1 MTDTKRYKSV
11 AVDLPTYH
19 KLCKLA
25 EDEHRNV
32 RQQIGKLTADAFDS
46 KYSDKGI
53 GSAVKLKDAV

>member
-11 AVDLPTYH
+11 AVDLPTYQ

-25 EDEHRNV
+25 EDDHRNV
-32 RQQIGKLTADAFDS
+32 RQQISKLTADAFDS

>member
-11 AVDLPTYH
+11 AVDLPTYQ

-25 EDEHRNV
+25 EDDHRNV
-32 RQQIGKLTADAFDS
+32 RQQISKLTADAFDS

-53 GSAVKLKDAV
+53 GSAAKLKDAV